1 VYRHAVA
8 VGLMFWLRQRCGI
21 EAVLVERTT
30 ELKEIGAG
38 IAIAAN
44 PMKVE
49 RSSTESSATF
59 YNVG

>member
-1 VYRHAVA
+1 
-8 VGLMFWLRQRCGI
+8 MFWLRQRCGI